1 MFKLISNQRDRN
13 WNNRIKT
20 KEKQTSGAAVRIQE
34 DPAATAEAQA
44 GAVVLENNSG
54 YLVGL
59 RQL

>member
-1 MFKLISNQRDRN
+1 MAK
-13 WNNRIKT
+13 
-20 KEKQTSGAAVRIQE
+20 KQTSGAAVRIQE